1 MRSHVKNLSDNKEMP
16 QRDWNTIVQKPRKH
30 TILIDYLLPLLWIP
44 RVLCS
49 ILIML
54 FLVECQQVGV
64 TRFPGLPA
72 TTILLFLG
80 LRPALTGWKEQ
91 ERRRW
96 KRRIVSK
103 ALTLNDDDKRRD
115 YEMERLISRRIRK
128 YQDTYTYT
136 VWIDKRYT
144 VEVSKGSTGRSR
156 KEREFEMKVLKIEL
170 PARDFVGVPE
180 DDVGTI
186 RGFPRSVFR
195 NENEKILS
203 IEESTPV
210 LCCKITRQLPPTGIH
225 KHPCVS
231 EVKPLQ
237 AMLVYSG
244 LTSGSRA
251 KPPLSFTAESGDKSR
266 VMSMALGNGRNCDG
280 VGEPMTVG
288 TISFLSTV
296 TTMQGPIKRERH
308 VPSVV
313 ITQGE
318 VIINICDKLLLL
330 FEDKDFHGRKYWLN
344 TWSPTV
350 IRRCQE
356 NTRVERNEWR
366 VVKNARNTKVKE
378 KEEGRRGDR
387 SSVG

>member
-30 TILIDYLLPLLWIP
+30 TILIDYPLPFLWIP

-54 FLVECQQVGV
+54 FPVECQQVGV

-80 LRPALTGWKEQ
+80 LRPALTSWKEQ

-96 KRRIVSK
+96 KRRVGFR
-103 ALTLNDDDKRRD
+103 ALALNDDDKRRD
-115 YEMERLISRRIRK
+115 YEMEGLISRRIRK
-128 YQDTYTYT
+128 YEDTYTYT

-144 VEVSKGSTGRSR
+144 VVISKGSTRRSG
-156 KEREFEMKVLKIEL
+156 KEREFGIKVLKIEL
-170 PARDFVGVPE
+170 PVRDLVGVPE

-195 NENEKILS
+195 NENEKILW
-203 IEESTPV
+203 IEESTRKIQFGLVRSWIAV

-231 EVKPLQ
+231 EVNPLQ
-237 AMLVYSG
+237 AML
-244 LTSGSRA
+244 
-251 KPPLSFTAESGDKSR
+251 
-266 VMSMALGNGRNCDG
+266 
-280 VGEPMTVG
+280 
-288 TISFLSTV
+288 V

-318 VIINICDKLLLL
+318 VIINICVGSM
-330 FEDKDFHGRKYWLN
+330 EA
-344 TWSPTV
+344 
-350 IRRCQE
+350 RRS
-356 NTRVERNEWR
+356 
-366 VVKNARNTKVKE
+366 
-378 KEEGRRGDR
+378 D
-387 SSVG
+387 

>member
-1 MRSHVKNLSDNKEMP
+1 MTEDAINLDVSNVV
-16 QRDWNTIVQKPRKH
+16 N
-30 TILIDYLLPLLWIP
+30 
-44 RVLCS
+44 
-49 ILIML
+49 
-54 FLVECQQVGV
+54 VECQQVGV

-156 KEREFEMKVLKIEL
+156 K
-170 PARDFVGVPE
+170 A
-180 DDVGTI
+180 
-186 RGFPRSVFR
+186 
-195 NENEKILS
+195 
-203 IEESTPV
+203 V

-318 VIINICDKLLLL
+318 VIINICVGSM
-330 FEDKDFHGRKYWLN
+330 EA
-344 TWSPTV
+344 
-350 IRRCQE
+350 RRS
-356 NTRVERNEWR
+356 
-366 VVKNARNTKVKE
+366 
-378 KEEGRRGDR
+378 D
-387 SSVG
+387 